1 MPENPSVWE
10 VRLGIY
16 ATEQQAEE
24 VKEHIARLLCPD
36 PDHAPPC
43 PIPWSASLR
52 HVSES
57 GSEEADSY
65 AELIE
70 QAEAEKHLRP

>member
-1 MPENPSVWE
+1 MSENPSIWE

-16 ATEQQAEE
+16 ATQQQAEE
-24 VKEHIARLLCPD
+24 VEESIARLLCPD

-43 PIPWSASLR
+43 LIPWSASVR
-52 HVSES
+52 HVSGQPGED
-57 GSEEADSY
+57 DSY